1 MFLLCVLFEAVS
13 ECLIVIVQLVAC
25 KAEALLRLHQIKD
38 SDLCLS
44 TIQRLDHHHH
54 HHHTQAKLFGMLCDA
69 YVLCVQAQVD
79 MALGR

>member
-1 MFLLCVLFEAVS
+1 M
-13 ECLIVIVQLVAC
+13 IVQLVAC

-54 HHHTQAKLFGMLCDA
+54 HHHHTQAKLFGMLCDA

>member
-1 MFLLCVLFEAVS
+1 MLLLCVLFEAVS
-13 ECLIVIVQLVAC
+13 ECLIVNVQLVAC
-25 KAEALLRLHQIKD
+25 KAEALLRLHQMKD

-44 TIQRLDHHHH
+44 TIQRLDHQ
-54 HHHTQAKLFGMLCDA
+54 HTQAKIFGMLCDA